1 MTRVIRLAFLD
12 PAIVTRIV
20 EGKAPADIDTKR
32 LTQADAI
39 PLSWNEQQQNLG
51 FSARR

>member
-12 PAIVTRIV
+12 PAIVTLIV

-32 LTQADAI
+32 LTQTDAI
-39 PLSWNEQQQNLG
+39 PIVWREQQKKLG
-51 FSARR
+51 FSVRR